1 MNTCNAMFELELGE
15 QQDASYVTQGMSA
28 IGLSSTRLINP
39 YGASNGND
47 KDENN
52 FEDAITLK
60 KFDQKME
67 QTQSDFLVKGPLSYQ
82 ESLDNPVSIDI
93 NEQLVNSSLN
103 GRAESK
109 DFELL
114 KVLGKGGYGKVF
126 LARKIRGPDQGTI
139 YAMKVLKKASIV
151 RNQKDTAHTKSER
164 NILELIRHPFLVQ
177 LHYAF
182 QTPGRLY
189 LILEYLAGG
198 ELFMQLERE
207 GVFNEDTARFY
218 LSEIVLALGHLH
230 SQGIVYRDLK
240 PENVLL
246 SVTGHVKLT
255 DFGLSKEAIADDG
268 VTHTFCGTI
277 EYMAPEILMRQGHGK
292 AVDWWSLGTLV
303 YDMLSGGPPFSA
315 DNRKK
320 TIDRILR
327 AKLQLPPYLT
337 NDAKSLLRCLLK
349 RAPGDR
355 LGGGPGDVDEVKR
368 HAFFRRVDWQKVIEQ
383 AYTPPFKPDTVLK
396 SDADVSLFDS
406 KFTQENP
413 VESPEEDSVL
423 SASFAHVF
431 QGFTFVAPSVL
442 ESVYKE
448 PWRSSYRD
456 QPMLARRR
464 SGGGSGG
471 HSAGA
476 AAACQSPA
484 AFSHG
489 AASDEQ
495 QFLFEESEF
504 PDADEDNGAASSR
517 YPATTQQQRN
527 FPSQQDYFPPPT
539 QPKPYA
545 MRPGASV
552 RK

>member
-1 MNTCNAMFELELGE
+1 
-15 QQDASYVTQGMSA
+15 
-28 IGLSSTRLINP
+28 
-39 YGASNGND
+39 
-47 KDENN
+47 
-52 FEDAITLK
+52 
-60 KFDQKME
+60 
-67 QTQSDFLVKGPLSYQ
+67 
-82 ESLDNPVSIDI
+82 
-93 NEQLVNSSLN
+93 
-103 GRAESK
+103 
-109 DFELL
+109 
-114 KVLGKGGYGKVF
+114 
-126 LARKIRGPDQGTI
+126 
-139 YAMKVLKKASIV
+139 
-151 RNQKDTAHTKSER
+151 
-164 NILELIRHPFLVQ
+164 
-177 LHYAF
+177 
-182 QTPGRLY
+182 
-189 LILEYLAGG
+189 
-198 ELFMQLERE
+198 
-207 GVFNEDTARFY
+207 
-218 LSEIVLALGHLH
+218 
-230 SQGIVYRDLK
+230 
-240 PENVLL
+240 
-246 SVTGHVKLT
+246 
-255 DFGLSKEAIADDG
+255 
-268 VTHTFCGTI
+268 
-277 EYMAPEILMRQGHGK
+277 MAPEILMRQGHGK

-303 YDMLSGGPPFSA
+303 YDMLSAVRHS
-315 DNRKK
+315 RL
-320 TIDRILR
+320 TI
-327 AKLQLPPYLT
+327 LPPYLT

-471 HSAGA
+471 HSA
-476 AAACQSPA
+476 
-484 AFSHG
+484 
-489 AASDEQ
+489 
-495 QFLFEESEF
+495 
-504 PDADEDNGAASSR
+504 DEDNGAASSR

-545 MRPGASV
+545 MRPGA
-552 RK
+552 